1 MTKPP
6 RLLSVPATH
15 DATNRSIPKA
25 PTGIAGF
32 DEIAGGGVPRG
43 RPTLVCGA
51 AGCGKTLFSLEFLV
65 RGALEFGEPGV
76 LVSFEETP
84 AEIAANV
91 RSIGFDVTTLLEQ
104 GMLAADYMQIDAGLV
119 RTGAFDLEG
128 LFARIDDAVQR
139 VGAKRLVLDTL
150 EVLFAGIGDDGLVRS
165 ELARLFRWTKE
176 RGLTTVLTGERGTM
190 SLTRHGLEEYVSDCV
205 VLLEHEIVD
214 RASSRRLRLLKY
226 RGTSH
231 GTDEYPFLI
240 DEYGFSVLPIT
251 EMSFDVEAPEERIST
266 GVADLDK
273 LFGGGGGIYRGS
285 GVLISGSSGTGKST
299 LAAHFAA
306 AACARDEHVL
316 VFGFEESP
324 QQTIRNM
331 RSVGLDLAPYV
342 ADGRLTF
349 EARRPARQ
357 GLDNHLVR
365 MQRLVE
371 QFHPKLVVV
380 DPISALLHAGSE
392 LDARAAVVRLSDHL
406 KARAIT
412 AVFTSLGSGEQQQ
425 DGAHVYVSSIMDTWI
440 DLRGIES
447 NGERNRGLH
456 ILKARGM
463 KHSNQIREFVLG
475 DDGVSLLEPVPGA
488 IGLTGSARIEH
499 AAELRAKRLL
509 RDREIQTAK
518 DALERRRR
526 ALESQKENLVAEFE
540 AEENKLRAMIAEAEL
555 LAAEDDRTRRLVA
568 EHVAAPG
575 DKKSP

>member
-1 MTKPP
+1 MTDSP
-6 RLLSVPATH
+6 RLLAVPAAQ
-15 DATNRSIPKA
+15 DAPNRSIPKA
-25 PTGIAGF
+25 PAGF

-51 AGCGKTLFSLEFLV
+51 AGCGKTLFSLEFLG
-65 RGALEFGEPGV
+65 RGVLEFDEPGV

-84 AEIAANV
+84 KEIAANV
-91 RSIGFDVTTLLEQ
+91 QSIGFDVASLIDQ
-104 GMLAADYMQIDAGLV
+104 GRLAADYIQIDAGLV

-128 LFARIDDAVQR
+128 LFARIDDAVRR
-139 VGAKRLVLDTL
+139 VGARRLVLDTL
-150 EVLFAGIGDDGLVRS
+150 EVLFAGLGDDGIVRS

-176 RGLTTVLTGERGTM
+176 RGLTTVLTGERG
-190 SLTRHGLEEYVSDCV
+190 SNRLTRHGLEEYVSDCV
-205 VLLEHEIVD
+205 VLLEHEIID

-251 EMSFDVEAPEERIST
+251 ELSFDVEASEQRIST
-266 GVADLDK
+266 GVPDLDK
-273 LFGGGGGIYRGS
+273 LFGGGGGVFRGS
-285 GVLISGSSGTGKST
+285 GVLISGGSGTGKST
-299 LAAHFAA
+299 LASHFAA
-306 AACARDEHVL
+306 AACARDERVL
-316 VFGFEESP
+316 MFGFEESP

-331 RSVGLDLAPYV
+331 RSVGLDLAPFV
-342 ADGRLTF
+342 EDGRLTF

-371 QFHPKLVVV
+371 QVRPQLVVV
-380 DPISALLHAGSE
+380 DPISALLHAGTDT
-392 LDARAAVVRLSDHL
+392 DARAAVVRLSDHL
-406 KARAIT
+406 KARGIT
-412 AVFTSLGSGEQQQ
+412 AVFTSLGSIEKEGT
-425 DGAHVYVSSIMDTWI
+425 HVYVSSIMDTWI
-440 DLRGIES
+440 DLRDVES

-463 KHSNQIREFVLG
+463 RHSNQIRELVLA
-475 DDGVSLLEPVPGA
+475 DDGVHLLEPMPGA
-488 IGLTGSARIEH
+488 IGLTGSARIRH
-499 AAELRAKRLL
+499 AAKVRAKRLL

-518 DALERRRR
+518 EALERRRR
-526 ALESQKENLVAEFE
+526 TLESKKENLVAEFE

-555 LAAEDDRTRRLVA
+555 LAQEDDRTRRLVA

-575 DKKSP
+575 EENAK